1 MNSSQVAALTSPL
14 MNEKIKKL
22 MSMAV
27 IKITA
32 PIVGVPDFFS
42 CIFGPSSRI
51 LWPNFNF
58 TKKGINSGTPI
69 TVMIKATAKV
79 DTNMYKDTINSP
91 QSVCQST
98 SLHILCESEFFFNS
112 YSSFYAII
120 EINNLITNHLIIFM
134 PFTSNQNNIP
144 CFCHIYCITNG
155 IATVLMNNV

>member
-1 MNSSQVAALTSPL
+1 
-14 MNEKIKKL
+14 MNEKTKKL
-22 MSMAV
+22 ISIAV
-27 IKITA
+27 MKTTA

-42 CIFGPSSRI
+42 CIFGPSSLI

-58 TKKGINSGTPI
+58 TKNGINSGTPI
-69 TVMIKATAKV
+69 TVMIKATANV

-120 EINNLITNHLIIFM
+120 EINNLVTNHLIIFM
-134 PFTSNQNNIP
+134 TFSSN
-144 CFCHIYCITNG
+144 
-155 IATVLMNNV
+155 